1 MPSPVDKYHEKI
13 KKDNPDYSDEQ
24 AWATA
29 WSVFC
34 KHKNPGSPHCHKP
47 QSEYLKGKEATMEPL
62 KEFQDALL
70 IRRVASRYKSALA
83 LPEEVEEKLVS
94 WRRKK
99 DDVLDAVSNDLADVN
114 DIIHDFK
121 SIETKV
127 HDRELR
133 KLITDDVHAVDSLM
147 QVVENLGDLG
157 VIV

>member
-1 MPSPVDKYHEKI
+1 MPSPVDKYYKQI

-29 WSVFC
+29 WSVYC
-34 KHKNPGSPHCHKP
+34 KHKNPGSPHCKRP
-47 QSEYLKGKEATMEPL
+47 PSDYLKGKEATMDPL
-62 KEFQDALL
+62 KEFQDSLL

-83 LPEEVEEKLVS
+83 LPEDVEEKLEA

-99 DDVLDAVSNDLADVN
+99 DDILDAVSQDLADVT
-114 DIIHDFK
+114 DVIHDFK
-121 SIETKV
+121 GIETKV
-127 HDRELR
+127 RDRELR

-157 VIV
+157 VVV